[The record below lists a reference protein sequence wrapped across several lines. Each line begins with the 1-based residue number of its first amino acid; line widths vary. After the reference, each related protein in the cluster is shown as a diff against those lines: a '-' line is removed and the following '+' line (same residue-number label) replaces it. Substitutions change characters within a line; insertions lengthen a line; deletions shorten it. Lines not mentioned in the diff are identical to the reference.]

1 MATKFHLALPCV
13 NVSKTKAF
21 YVDILGATM
30 GRSAVKWAD
39 VNLFNN
45 QITFTECGP
54 FKFDCKNYSLMGTS
68 CLPFILGSYWKKGIG
83 NKSINDLSL
92 RGTRSFPKLNFLK
105 TRLVSIGHFLSK
117 TQMISWWSLNVLQ
130 IQMKFLKVDLVV
142 FSL

>member
-1 MATKFHLALPCV
+1 SIIKSHLL
-13 NVSKTKAF
+13 NVAHSSLT
-21 YVDILGATM
+21 
-30 GRSAVKWAD
+30 VK
-39 VNLFNN
+39 
-45 QITFTECGP
+45 ITV
-54 FKFDCKNYSLMGTS
+54 SMGTS